1 MFETAE
7 LGRKIDKEDFD
18 RQVAEMRTRLLDLQQ
33 QLRKADFSTIILVN
47 GVDGAGKGDVIN
59 LLNEWMD
66 TRQIDTTAFDLPTEE
81 ERHRP
86 EYWRYWMALPA
97 HGRIGVFVG
106 AWYMKAIWDA
116 FDGKTTTAE
125 LDGTVAKS
133 NAFEKTLADD
143 GTLIIKLWL
152 HLSEKAQR
160 KRFKRLEKKRDTRW
174 RVSKQDWKHHKRY
187 GDVRRICERVLRESS
202 TGEAPWFVIEATD
215 PRYRNLTA
223 ARHVADA
230 IERRLQVVTPP
241 SPPKPQPHIDDPE
254 TILDALD
261 LTRTVS
267 KTEYGQQLERNQARL
282 HQLARKARK
291 KRVGVIAAFE
301 GMDAAG
307 KGGTIRR
314 LTAALDA
321 RQYRVIPIAAPTD
334 EEKAH
339 HYLWR
344 FWRHLPRLGRVT
356 IFDRTWYGRVLVER
370 VEGFATEQEWMRAYK
385 EINDFEK
392 HLVEHGVVLLKF
404 WLQISLDEQLRR
416 FEARERTPW
425 KKYKIT
431 EEDYRNREKA
441 NQYEAAA
448 NEMIERTST
457 EYAPWTL
464 VASENKRIARV
475 QVLDTVCSRL
485 EQALGQ

>member
-7 LGRKIDKEDFD
+7 LGRKISKEDFEQ
-18 RQVAEMRTRLLDLQQ
+18 QVPEMRIRLLDLQQ
-33 QLRKADFSTIILVN
+33 KLRRAPFSTIILVN

-66 TRQIDTTAFDLPTEE
+66 TRQIDTTAFDVPTEE

-86 EYWRYWMALPA
+86 AYWRYWMALPA
-97 HGRIGVFVG
+97 HGRIGIFVG

-116 FDGKTTTAE
+116 FDGRIDDAE
-125 LDGTVAKS
+125 LDAALTRG
-133 NAFEKTLADD
+133 NAFEKTLVDD
-143 GTLIIKLWL
+143 GTLIVKLWL
-152 HLSEKAQR
+152 HLGKKAQR
-160 KRFKRLEKKRDTRW
+160 KRFKKLQKKRDTRW
-174 RVSKQDWKHHKRY
+174 RVTKQDWKHHERY
-187 GDVRRICERVLRESS
+187 GEVRRICERVLRESS

-223 ARHVADA
+223 VRHVADA
-230 IERRLQVVTPP
+230 IERRLQLVTPP
-241 SPPKPQPHIDDPE
+241 EPPRPQAHIDDPE
-254 TILDALD
+254 TILDSMD
-261 LTRTVS
+261 LSRTLH
-267 KTEYGQQLERNQARL
+267 KREYGKVLQRRQARL
-282 HQLARKARK
+282 HELARKARK
-291 KRVGVIAAFE
+291 KNVGVIAAFE

-307 KGGTIRR
+307 KGGSIRR
-314 LTAALDA
+314 VTAALDA

-370 VEGFATEQEWMRAYK
+370 VEGFATGQEWMRAYK

-392 HLVEHGVVLLKF
+392 HLVEHGIVLLKF
-404 WLQISLDEQLRR
+404 WLQISLEEQLRR

-425 KKYKIT
+425 KQYKIT
-431 EEDYRNREKA
+431 EDDYRNREKA

-464 VASENKRIARV
+464 VASESKRAGRI
-475 QVLDTVCSRL
+475 QVLETVCRRLDDALSR
-485 EQALGQ
+485 